1 MIIIQKP
8 LNVYDKNIEMNQ
20 LLTVLLIFLMINM
33 VLILNLNKKIT
44 AQTGIEETK
53 EVTIIVPLK

>member
-53 EVTIIVPLK
+53 EVIIIVPLK